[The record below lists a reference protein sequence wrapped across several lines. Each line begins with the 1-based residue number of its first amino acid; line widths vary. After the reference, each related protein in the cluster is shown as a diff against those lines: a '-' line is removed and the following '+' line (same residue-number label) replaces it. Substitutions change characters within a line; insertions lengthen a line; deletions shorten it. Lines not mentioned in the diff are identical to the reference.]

1 MSQNAWRH
9 RNEHGR
15 LSAAPNE
22 ALMRGMEKNGE
33 HYGPSLVQYWYAPAV
48 RLAGPEGAGIEDQ
61 TKKEI
66 KVPSSF

>member
-15 LSAAPNE
+15 LLAAPNE

-33 HYGPSLVQYWYAPAV
+33 LSWSGHRVFQSSWFWSF
-48 RLAGPEGAGIEDQ
+48 Q
-61 TKKEI
+61 TGVFPK
-66 KVPSSF
+66 